1 MKLNYP
7 YFDQNS
13 LKRVQKV
20 LKSGRV
26 NYWTGNECKKFE
38 KQFSKYIGN
47 RYSIAVSNGSA
58 ALEIA
63 LKALDLKKKD
73 EIIVSPRSFIISA
86 SCV

>member
-63 LKALDLKKKD
+63 LKALDLKKKMKLM
-73 EIIVSPRSFIISA
+73 V
-86 SCV
+86 

>member
-1 MKLNYP
+1 MKLDYP
-7 YFDQNS
+7 YHNQNI

-38 KQFSKYIGN
+38 KQFSKYLGN
-47 RYSIAVSNGSA
+47 RYSVAVSNGSA

-63 LKALDLKKKD
+63 LKALDLKKKM
-73 EIIVSPRSFIISA
+73 RL
-86 SCV
+86 